1 MSSGSLSCGA
11 AVGRYLSGLCVS
23 ALALCAGGWLVLT
36 PFAFGYRSRG
46 RAAVTDFATG
56 GGLVLVAS
64 LTLVCWALA
73 WRRRLRADGVLPPRP
88 SRRSRRSARR
98 QARAERLVR
107 ATRTP
112 ELVAAPDPAQVL
124 TDLRALLTPLLAAED
139 SALVRTVPS
148 LNGTSHS
155 AFAGQQVPPAEWIA
169 ETSPADRQAPPANRL
184 AEAAAADYPLPSS
197 YGVPQARSGRCDDAA
212 GSAEA
217 VTDRAVTD
225 RPVTDRPATDRVVTD
240 RVVAVAEVPV
250 TVPAPAVT
258 TAEARGENHQVQAPG
273 HLRGTRSASFLA
285 PAPPP
290 AETLLR
296 GAELLMVGTGEEE
309 AW

>member
-1 MSSGSLSCGA
+1 MSPGSLSCGA

-46 RAAVTDFATG
+46 RAAMTDFATG

-124 TDLRALLTPLLAAED
+124 TDLRALLTPLLAAQD

-148 LNGTSHS
+148 PNGTSHS

-169 ETSPADRQAPPANRL
+169 ETSPADQQVPPANWL
-184 AEAAAADYPLPSS
+184 AEAAAADYPLPSG

-212 GSAEA
+212 GSAEEA

-225 RPVTDRPATDRVVTD
+225 RA
-240 RVVAVAEVPV
+240 VAVAEVPV
-250 TVPAPAVT
+250 TVPAVP